1 MRCGSRLSSPEKNG
15 NGGSVFS
22 ALEMREG
29 RRRRGWADEV
39 WTTAETLFKAL
50 GSWPRR
56 QVARGAWRT
65 RGGDGLKRSA
75 T

>member
-1 MRCGSRLSSPEKNG
+1 
-15 NGGSVFS
+15 
-22 ALEMREG
+22 MREG

-56 QVARGAWRT
+56 QVAGGAWRT